1 MASDFRVLFRGGEAT
16 AANIP
21 LRRALPRASS
31 ELPGDST
38 GPVYAP
44 AALAL
49 GARGATRRRDRLPIR
64 SCTRWGLPC
73 HGGHPSCGALLPLR
87 FTLATRASRRR
98 SAACS
103 LLHCPAGHPDRS
115 LTGTSPCGAR
125 TFLGDPDKAD
135 RRVRAIFSARI
146 HLTSELLRTLSMV
159 AASEPTSWLST
170 RIHIL
175 YHLAWI

>member
-1 MASDFRVLFRGGEAT
+1 M
-16 AANIP
+16 ANIP
-21 LRRALPRASS
+21 LRRASPRASS

-73 HGGHPSCGALLPLR
+73 HGGHPSCGALLPHR

-98 SAACS
+98 SAVCS

-135 RRVRAIFSARI
+135 RRSRRPSGLRKTKHSTNSLAHRTTWLRSDFSA
-146 HLTSELLRTLSMV
+146 LCCTVLRVTPSG
-159 AASEPTSWLST
+159 
-170 RIHIL
+170 R
-175 YHLAWI
+175 